1 MVAAAAAR
9 IEQHRF
15 PGTEPM
21 QATRWIQRVPWMIVA
36 LSGGLMV
43 VGLLGIDR
51 GDELA
56 GSGHYFARQLVWIAL
71 AVPAMFVATLV
82 PYRNLRRF
90 SMPLFGLSILLLLA
104 VYFMPAKNGAHR
116 WIPLGVMNFQ
126 PSELAKIAFI
136 MALAHY
142 LMYRRNYRRLPGL
155 LVPFVLTLVPV
166 GLILREPD
174 LGTSLIFLPVLFAML
189 FAAGARPRHLLLIL
203 MLGAALLP
211 ALWIAMSAE
220 QKSRIVTLFV
230 QRDSG
235 PTPTGDGYHLRQSKQ
250 MLALGGMLGSDVEGV
265 AIDDPAAYRLPASRT
280 DFVFCLVGERFGLA
294 GCAISLLLYV
304 CLFVKGLRIAAATR
318 EPFGRLLAVGVV
330 SLIATQAI
338 INAGMTV
345 GLMPITGM
353 TLPLMSY
360 GGSSLLATCI
370 ALGLLINVGM
380 RPGYEMTHHPFQFG
394 ESS

>member
-1 MVAAAAAR
+1 
-9 IEQHRF
+9 
-15 PGTEPM
+15 M
-21 QATRWIQRVPWMIVA
+21 QATRWIQRVPWMVVA
-36 LSGGLMV
+36 LTGALMTA
-43 VGLLGIDR
+43 GLLGIDR

-56 GSGHYFARQLVWIAL
+56 ESGNYFSRQLVWIAL
-71 AVPAMFVATLV
+71 ALPAMLIATLV

-90 SMPLFGLSILLLLA
+90 SMPLFGLSLVLLLI
-104 VYFMPAKNGAHR
+104 VYFMPARNGAHR

-142 LMYRRNYRRLPGL
+142 LMYRHNYRQLPGL
-155 LVPFVLTLVPV
+155 LVPFVLTLIPV

-174 LGTSLIFLPVLFAML
+174 LGTSLIFLPVLFSML
-189 FAAGARPRHLLLIL
+189 FAAGARPRHLLLIV
-203 MLGAALLP
+203 MLGVALLP
-211 ALWIAMSAE
+211 VLWIGMSAE

-230 QRDSG
+230 QQDSG
-235 PTPTGDGYHLRQSKQ
+235 PAPTGDGYHLRQSKQ
-250 MLALGGMLGSDVEGV
+250 VLALGGLLGSKVQGV
-265 AIDDPAAYRLPASRT
+265 AIDDPTAYRLPASRT
-280 DFVFCLVGERFGLA
+280 DFVFCLVGERYGLT
-294 GCAISLLLYV
+294 GCVISLLLYV
-304 CLFVKGLRIAAATR
+304 CLFAKGLRIAAATR

-330 SLIATQAI
+330 ALIATQAI

-370 ALGLLINVGM
+370 ALGLLINVAM
-380 RPGYEMTHHPFQFG
+380 RPGYEMTQHPFQFG

>member
-1 MVAAAAAR
+1 
-9 IEQHRF
+9 
-15 PGTEPM
+15 M
-21 QATRWIQRVPWMIVA
+21 QATRWLQRVPWTVVA
-36 LSGGLMV
+36 LSGGLMAA
-43 VGLLGIDR
+43 GLLGIGR

-56 GSGHYFARQLVWIAL
+56 GSGDYFTRQLVWIAL

-90 SMPLFGLSILLLLA
+90 SMPLFGLSLLLLLV
-104 VYFMPAKNGAHR
+104 VYFMPARNGAHR

-126 PSELAKIAFI
+126 PSEMAKIAFI
-136 MALAHY
+136 MALSHY

-174 LGTSLIFLPVLFAML
+174 LGTSLVFLPVLFTML
-189 FAAGARPRHLLLIL
+189 FAAGARPRHLLLIVV
-203 MLGAALLP
+203 LGGALLP
-211 ALWIAMSAE
+211 ALWMAMSAE

-230 QRDSG
+230 QQDGG
-235 PTPTGDGYHLRQSKQ
+235 PAPTGDGYHLHQSKQ
-250 MLALGGMLGSDVEGV
+250 LLALGGMWGSNVEGL
-265 AIDDPAAYRLPASRT
+265 AIDDPSAYRLPAGRT
-280 DFVFCLVGERFGLA
+280 DFVFCLIGERFGLA
-294 GCAISLLLYV
+294 GCAMTLLLYV
-304 CLFVKGLRIAAATR
+304 FLFVQGLRIAAATR

-330 SLIATQAI
+330 SLLATQAI

-353 TLPLMSY
+353 TLPLISY
-360 GGSSLLATCI
+360 GGSSLLATCV

-380 RPGYEMTHHPFQFG
+380 RPGYEMTQHPFQFG
-394 ESS
+394 DES